1 MAQTRAQVDKL
12 LTNVSN
18 GLFPTGYIAEQ
29 VLPMLGVKQKTG
41 LIGAYGTS
49 HLRVIDD
56 LIGGRAEAQRVDP
69 ITRQVD
75 NTYVV
80 GSHALEGVV
89 TQDDYDNVEEPFDA
103 EADETNGLTSLILTN
118 KERALS
124 SALFNTSTITQNSV
138 LSGTDQFSD
147 YANSSPTK
155 YFKDAHNAVLD
166 GCGMPA
172 NAAVMSQK
180 VFNTLIYHPEIL
192 AKLGFAMNRAGTLT
206 QDELAKAMN
215 VQKLFI
221 GNVPYESAKEGQS
234 SSLAQ
239 AWGNSILMF
248 VRPEAAAKRQV
259 SLGYYVR
266 MNSRKQ
272 RAVYKYNLD
281 NPPGSTGIIVQDD
294 YVFELTNVN
303 AAYLIGSAIA

>member
-166 GCGMPA
+166 GCGMMP

-192 AKLGFAMNRAGTLT
+192 AKLGFAANRAGTLS
-206 QDELAKAMN
+206 QEELAKAMN
-215 VQKLFI
+215 VSKLFI
-221 GNVPYESAKEGQS
+221 GNVPYESAKEGQT